1 MQGGET
7 MGLIKKYKEF
17 REYEKRADT
26 LEDLILQATVGT
38 GVVTKSQALN
48 IPALA
53 SCVNV
58 ISNTIAMIPIKLYQD
73 VDGKITEVTNDIRLK
88 LLNDETGD
96 ALDAFQFKK
105 AFIEDHLLEG
115 AGYCYINKQLNTFKS
130 IHYVDKT
137 NLSCQTNFDP
147 IFKDY
152 DILVNGQFYKPF
164 EFLKL
169 LRKTK
174 NGAEGTGIISENN
187 RILNICYLAQTYETI
202 LQKTGGNKKGFIQ
215 ATQKITGDALTA
227 LKTAWKNLY
236 GDNSENVIVLN
247 DGATFKEV
255 ASTAVENQMN
265 ENKKTNSSEICKLFN
280 VPIGI
285 LEGNATDAEYNN
297 FIKICIQPIVKA
309 FETALNKDFLLE
321 REKGVFYFAFDMKE
335 LTKADM
341 LTRYKAYSEAVKSGW
356 ISKNEIRYIE
366 DYEPIDGLDVVSMSL
381 GDVIFD
387 IKTKKYFTP
396 NMDSTTDIANKSSS
410 GGGEK
415 EIEN

>member
-1 MQGGET
+1 
-7 MGLIKKYKEF
+7 MGLIKSFKEW

-48 IPALA
+48 IPAFA
-53 SCVNV
+53 GCVNV
-58 ISNTIAMIPIKLYQD
+58 ISNTVSMIPIKLYQEI
-73 VDGKITEVTNDIRLK
+73 DGKVVEVKKDVRLK

-96 ALDAFQFKK
+96 TLDSFQFKK
-105 AFIEDHLLEG
+105 VFIEDYLLEG
-115 AGYCYINKQLNTFKS
+115 AGYAYINKQLNAFRS
-130 IHYVDKT
+130 IHYVDKN

-152 DILVNGQFYKPF
+152 DILVNGKIYYPF
-164 EFLKL
+164 EYLKI

-174 NGAEGTGIISENN
+174 DGANGIGIISENN

-202 LQKTGGNKKGFIQ
+202 LQKTGGNKRGFFK
-215 ATQKITGDALTA
+215 AAHKLTGDSLTA
-227 LKTAWKNLY
+227 LKVAYKNIY
-236 GDNSENVIVLN
+236 NDNLDAIVLN
-247 DGATFKEV
+247 DGVDFKELS
-255 ASTAVENQMN
+255 STAVENQMN

-297 FIKICIQPIVKA
+297 FIKICIIPIIKA

-321 REKGVFYFAFDMKE
+321 KEKGVFYFAFDMKE

-387 IKTKKYFTP
+387 IKSKKYFTP
-396 NMDSTTDIANKSSS
+396 NMNSTTDIGKKSSS
-410 GGGEK
+410 EGGEK
-415 EIEN
+415 EIES